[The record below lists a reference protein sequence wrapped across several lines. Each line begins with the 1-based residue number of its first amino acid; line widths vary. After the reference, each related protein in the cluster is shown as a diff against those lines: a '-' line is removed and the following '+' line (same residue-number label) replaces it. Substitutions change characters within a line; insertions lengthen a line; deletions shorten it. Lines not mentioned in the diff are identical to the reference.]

1 MNWFDYLLLAIIA
14 AGAVAGMRLGV
25 IGAAFMA
32 VGGLVGWHAGGPPQ
46 RRRGRP
52 SELRLRRHLGH
63 VPVLRS
69 HRGAIGGRSR
79 VRCGGGWLRPF
90 LMAATMGMSGM
101 VNKLGGLAL
110 GIVIGATVSFALIV
124 VSARLTYDFELP
136 DGGDRRQRYGA
147 CPGPGLQGV
156 AGGRPGRLNHRVHVR
171 GRRRR
176 GPREH
181 AGVHPVGLRGRAE
194 HPGGAAQLEPSF
206 AW

>member
-32 VGGLVGWHAGGPPQ
+32 VGGLVGWQLAG
-46 RRRGRP
+46 
-52 SELRLRRHLGH
+52 RLSDD
-63 VPVLRS
+63 V
-69 HRGAIGGRSR
+69 GGLLSSVSGDTWVTSLSYLVIVGLSVVVAAYAWR
-79 VRCGGGWLRPF
+79 LARPF

-136 DGGDRRQRYGA
+136 DGGIAGSVTERVPVQGSREWLEGVLVDSTIVSTFVDVA
-147 CPGPGLQGV
+147 DAVPGSTLGFIPSDFEAALNILEE
-156 AGGRPGRLNHRVHVR
+156 RLN
-171 GRRRR
+171 
-176 GPREH
+176 
-181 AGVHPVGLRGRAE
+181 
-194 HPGGAAQLEPSF
+194 
-206 AW
+206 

>member
-32 VGGLVGWHAGGPPQ
+32 VGGLVGWMLAGRLSDDVGGLLSSVAGDTWVTSLSYVVIVGLSVVIAAYVWRRLAGP
-46 RRRGRP
+46 
-52 SELRLRRHLGH
+52 L
-63 VPVLRS
+63 
-69 HRGAIGGRSR
+69 
-79 VRCGGGWLRPF
+79 

-101 VNKLGGLAL
+101 VNKLGGVAL

-124 VSARLTYDFELP
+124 VSARLTYDFQLP
-136 DGGDRRQRYGA
+136 DGGVARQRYGA
-147 CPGPGLQGV
+147 ELQGV

>member
-32 VGGLVGWHAGGPPQ
+32 VGGLVGWQLAG
-46 RRRGRP
+46 
-52 SELRLRRHLGH
+52 RLSDD
-63 VPVLRS
+63 V
-69 HRGAIGGRSR
+69 GGLLSSVSGDTWVTSLSYVVIVGLSVVVAAYAWR
-79 VRCGGGWLRPF
+79 LARPF

-136 DGGDRRQRYGA
+136 DGGIAGSVTERVPVQSSREWLEGVLVDSTIVSTFVDVA
-147 CPGPGLQGV
+147 DAVPGSTLGFIPSDFEAALNILEE
-156 AGGRPGRLNHRVHVR
+156 RLN
-171 GRRRR
+171 
-176 GPREH
+176 
-181 AGVHPVGLRGRAE
+181 
-194 HPGGAAQLEPSF
+194 
-206 AW
+206 

>member
-32 VGGLVGWHAGGPPQ
+32 VGGLVGWQLAG
-46 RRRGRP
+46 
-52 SELRLRRHLGH
+52 RLSDD
-63 VPVLRS
+63 V
-69 HRGAIGGRSR
+69 GGLLSSVSGDTWVTSLSYLVIVGLSSVVAAYAWR
-79 VRCGGGWLRPF
+79 LARPF

-136 DGGDRRQRYGA
+136 DGGIAGSVTERVPVQGSREWLEGVLVDSTIVSTFVDVA
-147 CPGPGLQGV
+147 DAVPGSTLGFIPSDFEAALNILEE
-156 AGGRPGRLNHRVHVR
+156 RLN
-171 GRRRR
+171 
-176 GPREH
+176 
-181 AGVHPVGLRGRAE
+181 
-194 HPGGAAQLEPSF
+194 
-206 AW
+206 